1 MIEQRKTAGELSLKA
16 EYDQTKY
23 DSLEVGHAIS
33 DDIGVEL
40 RKCIDRH
47 NPIFDEEEYCVG
59 FVLASDP
66 LIHNVM
72 RKKFFAMLYM
82 PSPRPSQ
89 AVFLYNKK
97 KDDIT
102 KRLWVL
108 PNAATM
114 AELSEMWYVA
124 PQYKSMQRWSK
135 AFFKLRFW
143 QCIRRENKIDLL
155 SESEYLNMNR
165 QKLIEAGGQD
175 GKPICSDP
183 FDFSKITG
191 KQVVNSK
198 AIIFNESVFNDRRQ
212 A

>member
-1 MIEQRKTAGELSLKA
+1 MRQTAGELSLKA
-16 EYDQTKY
+16 ESDKTKY

-33 DDIGVEL
+33 DDIGIEL

-66 LIHNVM
+66 LLKNVM

-143 QCIRRENKIDLL
+143 QCIRREHNIDLL
-155 SESEYLNMNR
+155 SESEYLKLNR
-165 QKLIEAGGQD
+165 EKLIEARGQETN
-175 GKPICSDP
+175 PLTTEP
-183 FDFSKITG
+183 FDFSKITS
-191 KQVVNSK
+191 KKVIDSK
-198 AIIFNESVFNDRRQ
+198 AIIFNEGVFNNARK